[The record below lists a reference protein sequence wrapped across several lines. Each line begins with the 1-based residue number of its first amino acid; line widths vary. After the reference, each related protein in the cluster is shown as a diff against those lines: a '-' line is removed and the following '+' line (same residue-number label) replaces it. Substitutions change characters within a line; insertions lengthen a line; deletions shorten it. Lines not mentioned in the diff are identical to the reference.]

1 LFKKYQADARRKAG
15 MKNPSR
21 EKEGSKSKSR
31 RERNKKRVSVKT
43 MTVHKIGHG
52 GYHGLVS
59 ENVCN
64 KAETTNIDP

>member
-1 LFKKYQADARRKAG
+1 LVVQKV
-15 MKNPSR
+15 PSR
-21 EKEGSKSKSR
+21 CKKEGGNAKSIE
-31 RERNKKRVSVKT
+31 REARAKAVERESKKRVSVKT